1 MAKWQRWGKVTAI
14 TAAVV
19 AVTLGTG
26 GVLVSGAAAGAAPGG
41 FAQRPAAATTPGW
54 AAAGRT
60 KSPVG
65 GYEIFE
71 NGEDM
76 GRMLLNTDQSVSFLG
91 NGDDG
96 LWVKTGSSIAISIT
110 SSSGDDTGC
119 TFSGVIGKKE
129 LNSPKKQG
137 NYVCPGDEGVNFQ
150 WYAPFTFD

>member
-1 MAKWQRWGKVTAI
+1 MAERRRWEKVTAI
-14 TAAVV
+14 TTALV
-19 AVTLGTG
+19 AVTAVTG
-26 GVLVSGAAAGAAPGG
+26 GVMISGAVAGAAPG
-41 FAQRPAAATTPGW
+41 FAHRPAVKTTGR
-54 AAAGRT
+54 ASAGHT

-71 NGEDM
+71 NGQDA
-76 GRMLLNTDQSVSFLG
+76 GRLLLNTDQSVSFLG

-110 SSSGDDTGC
+110 SSFGDDTGC

-129 LNSPKKQG
+129 LNSAKKQG

-150 WYAPFTFD
+150 WYAAFTFD